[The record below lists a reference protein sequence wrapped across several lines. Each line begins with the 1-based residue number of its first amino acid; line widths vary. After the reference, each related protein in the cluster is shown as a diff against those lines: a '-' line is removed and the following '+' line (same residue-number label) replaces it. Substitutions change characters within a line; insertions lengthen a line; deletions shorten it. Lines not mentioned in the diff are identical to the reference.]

1 MLWKIC
7 LKRFRWF
14 IYCLI
19 LAVLFALPAAYGD
32 GESGGAF
39 GAIAFFIFV
48 PAAFVTFV
56 WAAYAAV
63 RDIIN
68 VRKGGALPED
78 KPSVVSAAAGKLRD
92 EAAVVNELDS
102 HGRAKYFILRILG
115 VLLVIG
121 GIALIIKDTV
131 VIGTIVLIAGG
142 ALWIAASP
150 KSFNETTDG
159 MKMVT
164 CPKEMTI
171 EELYN
176 GIRGMSTALG
186 APYIGRVKTIPGDTI
201 LFGPDNDGWFAY
213 IYKSL
218 DGRSFY
224 AALSDFTAT
233 IETPAPKAPAPD
245 TAEDGESE
253 TDYDGV
259 LEEIYTAVKHC
270 ADRART
276 GA

>member
-19 LAVLFALPAAYGD
+19 LAVLFALPAALGD

-48 PAAFVTFV
+48 PAAFVAFV
-56 WAAYAAV
+56 WAVYAAV

-68 VRKGGALPED
+68 VRRGGAMPED
-78 KPSVVSAAAGKLRD
+78 KPSVISSAAGKLRD
-92 EAAVVNELDS
+92 EAAAVNELDS
-102 HGRAKYFILRILG
+102 HGRSKYFIFRMLG
-115 VLLVIG
+115 ALMIVG
-121 GIALIIKDTV
+121 GVALIGRDSVIIGTLV
-131 VIGTIVLIAGG
+131 VIGGG

-159 MKMVT
+159 MKMIP
-164 CPKEMTI
+164 CPKEMTV
-171 EELYN
+171 EELYR

-186 APYIGRVKTIPGDTI
+186 APYIGRVKTVPGDTI
-201 LFGPDNDGWFAY
+201 LFGPNADGWFAY
-213 IYKSL
+213 VYKAL

-233 IETPAPKAPAPD
+233 IETPAPD
-245 TAEDGESE
+245 TASDVSDGETE

-259 LEEIYTAVKHC
+259 LEEIYTAVKYC

>member
-19 LAVLFALPAAYGD
+19 LAVLFALPAASD

-39 GAIAFFIFV
+39 GAIAFLIFV
-48 PAAFVTFV
+48 PAAFVAFV

-78 KPSVVSAAAGKLRD
+78 KPSVVSTAAGKLRD

-102 HGRAKYFILRILG
+102 YGRAKYFILRILG
-115 VLLVIG
+115 VLLVVG
-121 GIALIIKDTV
+121 GIALIIKDAV
-131 VIGTIVLIAGG
+131 VIGTIVLIAGS

-171 EELYN
+171 EELYR

-186 APYIGRVKTIPGDTI
+186 SPYK
-201 LFGPDNDGWFAY
+201 A
-213 IYKSL
+213 L

-233 IETPAPKAPAPD
+233 IETPAQNPAPA
-245 TAEDGESE
+245 ADGETE

-270 ADRART
+270 ADHART

>member
-19 LAVLFALPAAYGD
+19 LAVLFALPAASD

-68 VRKGGALPED
+68 VRKGGVLPED
-78 KPSVVSAAAGKLRD
+78 KPSVVSTAAGKLRD

-115 VLLVIG
+115 VLLAVG
-121 GIALIIKDTV
+121 GIALIIKDAV

-171 EELYN
+171 EELYR

-186 APYIGRVKTIPGDTI
+186 APYIGRVRTIPGDTI
-201 LFGPDNDGWFAY
+201 LFGTRRRRLVCLCLQV
-213 IYKSL
+213 SRRQEL
-218 DGRSFY
+218 LCR
-224 AALSDFTAT
+224 
-233 IETPAPKAPAPD
+233 
-245 TAEDGESE
+245 AERLHR
-253 TDYDGV
+253 DYRDARP
-259 LEEIYTAVKHC
+259 EP
-270 ADRART
+270 RT
-276 GA
+276 GCGGRRNGDRLRRRT

>member
-1 MLWKIC
+1 MLWKVC

-19 LAVLFALPAAYGD
+19 LAVLFILPAASD

-39 GAIAFFIFV
+39 GAIGFFIFL
-48 PAAFVTFV
+48 PAALAAFA
-56 WAAYAAV
+56 WAVYAAV

-68 VRKGGALPED
+68 VHRGGALPED
-78 KPSVVSAAAGKLRD
+78 KPSVISAAAGKLRD
-92 EAAVVNELDS
+92 EAAVVNGLDS

-115 VLLVIG
+115 VLLLCG
-121 GIALIIKDTV
+121 GVALIIRDAV
-131 VIGTIVLIAGG
+131 VFGTLVLIGG
-142 ALWIAASP
+142 VALWIAASP
-150 KSFNETTDG
+150 RSFNETADG
-159 MKMVT
+159 VKMIP
-164 CPKEMTI
+164 CPQGMTI
-171 EELYN
+171 EELYR

-186 APYIGRVKTIPGDTI
+186 APYLGKISTVPGDAI
-201 LFGPDNDGWFAY
+201 LFGPDSGGWFAY
-213 IYKSL
+213 VYKSL

-233 IETPAPKAPAPD
+233 IETPA
-245 TAEDGESE
+245 TNQSEDDGTE

-270 ADRART
+270 ADHAHT

>member
-19 LAVLFALPAAYGD
+19 LAVLFALPAALGN

-48 PAAFVTFV
+48 PAAFVAFV
-56 WAAYAAV
+56 WAVYAAV
-63 RDIIN
+63 RDVVN

-78 KPSVVSAAAGKLRD
+78 KPSVVSTAAGKLRD

-102 HGRAKYFILRILG
+102 HGRTKYFILRILG
-115 VLLVIG
+115 VLLVVG
-121 GIALIIKDTV
+121 GIALIIKDAV

-164 CPKEMTI
+164 CPKEMTV
-171 EELYN
+171 EELY
-176 GIRGMSTALG
+176 RGNPRHEHRASARHISAGSRPSRATLSSSDPTPTAGLHMFTSLSTAG
-186 APYIGRVKTIPGDTI
+186 ASMPR
-201 LFGPDNDGWFAY
+201 
-213 IYKSL
+213 
-218 DGRSFY
+218 
-224 AALSDFTAT
+224 
-233 IETPAPKAPAPD
+233 
-245 TAEDGESE
+245 
-253 TDYDGV
+253 
-259 LEEIYTAVKHC
+259 
-270 ADRART
+270 
-276 GA
+276 

>member
-19 LAVLFALPAAYGD
+19 LAVLFALPAASD

-39 GAIAFFIFV
+39 GAIAFLIFV
-48 PAAFVTFV
+48 PAAFVAFV

-78 KPSVVSAAAGKLRD
+78 KPSVVSTADGKLRD

-102 HGRAKYFILRILG
+102 YGRAKYFILRILG
-115 VLLVIG
+115 VLLVVG
-121 GIALIIKDTV
+121 GIALIIKDAV
-131 VIGTIVLIAGG
+131 VIGTIVLIAGC

-150 KSFNETTDG
+150 KSFNEATDG

-171 EELYN
+171 EELYRS
-176 GIRGMSTALG
+176 IRGMSTALG
-186 APYIGRVKTIPGDTI
+186 SPYIGRVRTIPGDII
-201 LFGPDNDGWFAY
+201 LFGPNADGWFAY
-213 IYKSL
+213 VYKAL

-233 IETPAPKAPAPD
+233 IETPAQNPAPD
-245 TAEDGESE
+245 AADGETE

-270 ADRART
+270 ADHAST

>member
-1 MLWKIC
+1 ML
-7 LKRFRWF
+7 
-14 IYCLI
+14 
-19 LAVLFALPAAYGD
+19 LAV
-32 GESGGAF
+32 
-39 GAIAFFIFV
+39 
-48 PAAFVTFV
+48 
-56 WAAYAAV
+56 
-63 RDIIN
+63 
-68 VRKGGALPED
+68 
-78 KPSVVSAAAGKLRD
+78 
-92 EAAVVNELDS
+92 
-102 HGRAKYFILRILG
+102 
-115 VLLVIG
+115 G
-121 GIALIIKDTV
+121 GIALIIKDAV

-159 MKMVT
+159 MKMIT

-171 EELYN
+171 EELYR

-186 APYIGRVKTIPGDTI
+186 APYIGKVKTVPGDTI
-201 LFGPDNDGWFAY
+201 LFGPDADGWFAY
-213 IYKSL
+213 IYKAL

-233 IETPAPKAPAPD
+233 IEMPAPD
-245 TAEDGESE
+245 LAPDAADGETE

>member
-19 LAVLFALPAAYGD
+19 LAVLFALPAASD

-48 PAAFVTFV
+48 PAAFVAFV

-68 VRKGGALPED
+68 VRRGGALPED

-102 HGRAKYFILRILG
+102 HGRTKYFILRILG
-115 VLLVIG
+115 ALLVIG
-121 GIALIIKDTV
+121 GLALIIKDAV

-159 MKMVT
+159 MKMVP

-171 EELYN
+171 EELYR

-201 LFGPDNDGWFAY
+201 LFGPDADGWFAY
-213 IYKSL
+213 VYKSL

-233 IETPAPKAPAPD
+233 IETPAPNPAPD
-245 TAEDGESE
+245 AADGETE

-276 GA
+276 WA

>member
-19 LAVLFALPAAYGD
+19 LAVLFALPAASD

-78 KPSVVSAAAGKLRD
+78 KPSVVSTAAGKLRD

-102 HGRAKYFILRILG
+102 HGRAK
-115 VLLVIG
+115 
-121 GIALIIKDTV
+121 
-131 VIGTIVLIAGG
+131 
-142 ALWIAASP
+142 
-150 KSFNETTDG
+150 
-159 MKMVT
+159 
-164 CPKEMTI
+164 
-171 EELYN
+171 
-176 GIRGMSTALG
+176 
-186 APYIGRVKTIPGDTI
+186 
-201 LFGPDNDGWFAY
+201 
-213 IYKSL
+213 
-218 DGRSFY
+218 
-224 AALSDFTAT
+224 
-233 IETPAPKAPAPD
+233 
-245 TAEDGESE
+245 
-253 TDYDGV
+253 
-259 LEEIYTAVKHC
+259 
-270 ADRART
+270 
-276 GA
+276 

>member
-19 LAVLFALPAAYGD
+19 LAVLFALPAASD

-78 KPSVVSAAAGKLRD
+78 KPSVVSTAAGKLRD

-102 HGRAKYFILRILG
+102 HGRTKYFILRILG
-115 VLLVIG
+115 VLLAVG
-121 GIALIIKDTV
+121 GIALIIKDAV

-171 EELYN
+171 EELYR

-186 APYIGRVKTIPGDTI
+186 APYIGRVKTIPGNTI
-201 LFGPDNDGWFAY
+201 LFGPDADGWFAY
-213 IYKSL
+213 VYKSL

-233 IETPAPKAPAPD
+233 IETPVPDPAPD
-245 TAEDGESE
+245 TAGDGEAE

>member
-19 LAVLFALPAAYGD
+19 LAVLFALPAASD

-68 VRKGGALPED
+68 VRKGGVLPED
-78 KPSVVSAAAGKLRD
+78 KPSVVSTAAGKLRD

-115 VLLVIG
+115 VLLAVG
-121 GIALIIKDTV
+121 GIALIIKDAV

-171 EELYN
+171 EELDLSVRSFN
-176 GIRGMSTALG
+176 CLKRANINTVEDLISKTEDEMMKVRNLG
-186 APYIGRVKTIPGDTI
+186 R
-201 LFGPDNDGWFAY
+201 
-213 IYKSL
+213 KSL
-218 DGRSFY
+218 EEVINKLAMMG
-224 AALSDFTAT
+224 LSLAS
-233 IETPAPKAPAPD
+233 
-245 TAEDGESE
+245 EDNN
-253 TDYDGV
+253 
-259 LEEIYTAVKHC
+259 
-270 ADRART
+270 
-276 GA
+276 

>member
-19 LAVLFALPAAYGD
+19 LAVLFALPAASD

-56 WAAYAAV
+56 
-63 RDIIN
+63 RDIIK

-78 KPSVVSAAAGKLRD
+78 KPSVVSTAAGKLRD

-115 VLLVIG
+115 VLLAVG
-121 GIALIIKDTV
+121 GIALIIKDAV

-142 ALWIAASP
+142 SLWIAASP

-171 EELYN
+171 EELYR

-186 APYIGRVKTIPGDTI
+186 APYIGRVRTIPGDTI
-201 LFGPDNDGWFAY
+201 LFGPDADGWFAY
-213 IYKSL
+213 VYKSL

-233 IETPAPKAPAPD
+233 IETPAQNPAPD
-245 TAEDGESE
+245 AADGETE

>member
-19 LAVLFALPAAYGD
+19 LAVLFALPAALGD

-48 PAAFVTFV
+48 PAALVAFV
-56 WAAYAAV
+56 WAVYAAV

-68 VRKGGALPED
+68 VRRGGAMPED
-78 KPSVVSAAAGKLRD
+78 KPSVISSAAGKLRD
-92 EAAVVNELDS
+92 EADAVNELDS
-102 HGRAKYFILRILG
+102 HGRSKYFIFRMLG
-115 VLLVIG
+115 ALMIVG
-121 GIALIIKDTV
+121 GVALIGRDSVIIGTLV
-131 VIGTIVLIAGG
+131 VIGGG

-159 MKMVT
+159 MKMIP
-164 CPKEMTI
+164 CPKEMTV
-171 EELYN
+171 EELYR
-176 GIRGMSTALG
+176 GIRGMSTSLG
-186 APYIGRVKTIPGDTI
+186 VPYIGRVKTVPGDTI
-201 LFGPDNDGWFAY
+201 LFGPNADGWFAY
-213 IYKSL
+213 VYKSL

-233 IETPAPKAPAPD
+233 IETPAPNPAPES
-245 TAEDGESE
+245 AEDGETE

-259 LEEIYTAVKHC
+259 LEEIYIAVKHC

>member
-1 MLWKIC
+1 ML
-7 LKRFRWF
+7 
-14 IYCLI
+14 
-19 LAVLFALPAAYGD
+19 LAV
-32 GESGGAF
+32 
-39 GAIAFFIFV
+39 
-48 PAAFVTFV
+48 
-56 WAAYAAV
+56 
-63 RDIIN
+63 
-68 VRKGGALPED
+68 
-78 KPSVVSAAAGKLRD
+78 
-92 EAAVVNELDS
+92 
-102 HGRAKYFILRILG
+102 
-115 VLLVIG
+115 G
-121 GIALIIKDTV
+121 GIALIIKDAV

-159 MKMVT
+159 TKMVT

-171 EELYN
+171 EELYR

-201 LFGPDNDGWFAY
+201 LFGPDADGWFAY
-213 IYKSL
+213 VYKAL

-233 IETPAPKAPAPD
+233 IETPAQNPAPA
-245 TAEDGESE
+245 ADGETE

>member
-14 IYCLI
+14 IYCII
-19 LAVLFALPAAYGD
+19 LAVLFALPAASD

-78 KPSVVSAAAGKLRD
+78 KPSVVSTAAGKLRD

-102 HGRAKYFILRILG
+102 HGRTKYFILRILG
-115 VLLVIG
+115 VLLVVG
-121 GIALIIKDTV
+121 GIALIIKDAV

-164 CPKEMTI
+164 CPKEMTV
-171 EELYN
+171 EELYR

-201 LFGPDNDGWFAY
+201 LFGPNADGWLAFV
-213 IYKSL
+213 YKAL

-233 IETPAPKAPAPD
+233 IETPAPDPAPD
-245 TAEDGESE
+245 AAEDGEAE

>member
-68 VRKGGALPED
+68 VRRGGAMPDD

-115 VLLVIG
+115 VLLAVG
-121 GIALIIKDTV
+121 GLALIIKDSV
-131 VIGTIVLIAGG
+131 IIGTIVLIAGG

-150 KSFNETTDG
+150 KSFNEVTDG
-159 MKMVT
+159 MKMIP

-171 EELYN
+171 DDLYR

-186 APYIGRVKTIPGDTI
+186 APYIGKVKTIPGDTI
-201 LFGPDNDGWFAY
+201 LFGPDADGWFAY
-213 IYKSL
+213 VYKAL

-233 IETPAPKAPAPD
+233 IETPAPDLIPD
-245 TAEDGESE
+245 AAADNEGEI
-253 TDYDGV
+253 DHDGV

>member
-19 LAVLFALPAAYGD
+19 LAVLFALPAASD

-39 GAIAFFIFV
+39 GAIAFLIFV
-48 PAAFVTFV
+48 PAAFVAFV

-78 KPSVVSAAAGKLRD
+78 KPSVVSTAAGKLRD

-102 HGRAKYFILRILG
+102 YGRAKYFILRILG
-115 VLLVIG
+115 VLLVVG
-121 GIALIIKDTV
+121 GIALIIKDAV
-131 VIGTIVLIAGG
+131 VIGTIVLIAGC

-150 KSFNETTDG
+150 KSFNEATDG

-171 EELYN
+171 EELYR

-186 APYIGRVKTIPGDTI
+186 SPYIGRVRTIPGDII
-201 LFGPDNDGWFAY
+201 LFGPNAVGWFAY
-213 IYKSL
+213 VYKAL

-233 IETPAPKAPAPD
+233 IETPAQNPVPAAD
-245 TAEDGESE
+245 CETE

-270 ADRART
+270 ADHAST

>member
-19 LAVLFALPAAYGD
+19 LAVLFALPAASD
-32 GESGGAF
+32 VESGGAF
-39 GAIAFFIFV
+39 GAIAFLIFV
-48 PAAFVTFV
+48 PAAFVAFV

-78 KPSVVSAAAGKLRD
+78 KPSVVSTAAGKLRD

-102 HGRAKYFILRILG
+102 HGRTKYFILRILG
-115 VLLVIG
+115 VLLVVG
-121 GIALIIKDTV
+121 GIALIIKDAV
-131 VIGTIVLIAGG
+131 VIGTIVLIAGS

-150 KSFNETTDG
+150 KSFNEATDG

-171 EELYN
+171 EELYR

-186 APYIGRVKTIPGDTI
+186 SPYIGRVRTIPGDII
-201 LFGPDNDGWFAY
+201 LFGPNADGWFAY
-213 IYKSL
+213 VYKAL

-233 IETPAPKAPAPD
+233 IETPAQNPAPA
-245 TAEDGESE
+245 ADGETE

-270 ADRART
+270 ADHART

>member
-48 PAAFVTFV
+48 PAAFAAFM
-56 WAAYAAV
+56 WAVYAAV

-68 VRKGGALPED
+68 VHKGGALPED
-78 KPSVVSAAAGKLRD
+78 KPSVASAAVGKLRD
-92 EAAVVNELDS
+92 EAAAVSELDS
-102 HGRAKYFILRILG
+102 HGRSKYFILRMLG
-115 VLLVIG
+115 ALLICG
-121 GIALIIKDTV
+121 GVALIGRDSVIIGTLV
-131 VIGTIVLIAGG
+131 VIGGG

-159 MKMVT
+159 MKMIP
-164 CPKEMTI
+164 CPKEMSV
-171 EELYN
+171 EELYQD
-176 GIRGMSTALG
+176 IRGMNTALG
-186 APYIGRVKTIPGDTI
+186 APYLGKIKTVPGDAI
-201 LFGPDNDGWFAY
+201 IFGPDAGGWFAY
-213 IYKSL
+213 VYKAL

-233 IETPAPKAPAPD
+233 IETPAPNPAPD
-245 TAEDGESE
+245 AADDSEAEIDH
-253 TDYDGV
+253 DGV

-270 ADRART
+270 AGRART

>member
-1 MLWKIC
+1 
-7 LKRFRWF
+7 
-14 IYCLI
+14 
-19 LAVLFALPAAYGD
+19 
-32 GESGGAF
+32 
-39 GAIAFFIFV
+39 
-48 PAAFVTFV
+48 
-56 WAAYAAV
+56 
-63 RDIIN
+63 
-68 VRKGGALPED
+68 
-78 KPSVVSAAAGKLRD
+78 
-92 EAAVVNELDS
+92 
-102 HGRAKYFILRILG
+102 
-115 VLLVIG
+115 
-121 GIALIIKDTV
+121 
-131 VIGTIVLIAGG
+131 
-142 ALWIAASP
+142 
-150 KSFNETTDG
+150 

-171 EELYN
+171 EELYR

-201 LFGPDNDGWFAY
+201 LFGPNADGWFAY
-213 IYKSL
+213 VYKAL

-233 IETPAPKAPAPD
+233 IETPAPDPAPD
-245 TAEDGESE
+245 AAEDGEAE

>member
-1 MLWKIC
+1 MLWKVC

-19 LAVLFALPAAYGD
+19 LAVLFILPAASD

-39 GAIAFFIFV
+39 GAIGFFILL
-48 PAAFVTFV
+48 PAALAAFA
-56 WAAYAAV
+56 WAVYAAV

-68 VRKGGALPED
+68 VHRGGALPED

-121 GIALIIKDTV
+121 GLALIIKDSV

-159 MKMVT
+159 MKMIP

-171 EELYN
+171 DELYR

-186 APYIGRVKTIPGDTI
+186 APYIGKVKTIPGDTI
-201 LFGPDNDGWFAY
+201 LFGPDADGWFAY
-213 IYKSL
+213 VYKSL

-224 AALSDFTAT
+224 AALSDFTAA
-233 IETPAPKAPAPD
+233 IETPAPNQS
-245 TAEDGESE
+245 EDDGTE

-270 ADRART
+270 AGHAHT

>member
-1 MLWKIC
+1 MLWKVC

-19 LAVLFALPAAYGD
+19 LAVLFILPAASD

-39 GAIAFFIFV
+39 GAIGFFIFL
-48 PAAFVTFV
+48 PAALAAFA
-56 WAAYAAV
+56 WAVYAAV

-68 VRKGGALPED
+68 VRRGGAMPED

-115 VLLVIG
+115 ALLAVG
-121 GIALIIKDTV
+121 GLALIIKDAV

-171 EELYN
+171 EELYR

-201 LFGPDNDGWFAY
+201 LFGPNADGWFAY
-213 IYKSL
+213 VYKAL

-233 IETPAPKAPAPD
+233 IETPAPDPAPD
-245 TAEDGESE
+245 AAEDGEAE

>member
-19 LAVLFALPAAYGD
+19 LAVLFALPAVLGS

-39 GAIAFFIFV
+39 GAIAFLIFV
-48 PAAFVTFV
+48 PAAFVAFV

-78 KPSVVSAAAGKLRD
+78 KPSVVSTAAGKLRD

-115 VLLVIG
+115 VLLVVG
-121 GIALIIKDTV
+121 GIALIIKDAV
-131 VIGTIVLIAGG
+131 VIGTIVLIAGS

-171 EELYN
+171 EELYR

-186 APYIGRVKTIPGDTI
+186 SPYIGRVRTIPGDII
-201 LFGPDNDGWFAY
+201 LFGPNADGWFAY
-213 IYKSL
+213 VYKAL

-233 IETPAPKAPAPD
+233 IETPAQNPAPD
-245 TAEDGESE
+245 AADGETE

-270 ADRART
+270 ADHAST

>member
-19 LAVLFALPAAYGD
+19 LAVLFALPAALGD

-48 PAAFVTFV
+48 PAALVAFV
-56 WAAYAAV
+56 WAVYAAV

-68 VRKGGALPED
+68 VRRGGAMPED
-78 KPSVVSAAAGKLRD
+78 KPSVISSAAGKLRD
-92 EAAVVNELDS
+92 EAAAVNELDS
-102 HGRAKYFILRILG
+102 HGRSKYFIFRMLG
-115 VLLVIG
+115 ALMIVG
-121 GIALIIKDTV
+121 GVALIGWDSVITGTLV
-131 VIGTIVLIAGG
+131 VIGGG

-159 MKMVT
+159 MKMIP
-164 CPKEMTI
+164 CPKEMTV
-171 EELYN
+171 EELYR
-176 GIRGMSTALG
+176 GIRGMSTTLG
-186 APYIGRVKTIPGDTI
+186 APYIGRVKTVPGDTI
-201 LFGPDNDGWFAY
+201 LFGPNADGWFAY
-213 IYKSL
+213 VYKSL

-224 AALSDFTAT
+224 AALSDFAAT
-233 IETPAPKAPAPD
+233 IETPAPNPAPES
-245 TAEDGESE
+245 AEDGETES
-253 TDYDGV
+253 DYDGV
-259 LEEIYTAVKHC
+259 LEEIYIAVKHC
-270 ADRART
+270 ADRAHT

>member
-1 MLWKIC
+1 
-7 LKRFRWF
+7 
-14 IYCLI
+14 
-19 LAVLFALPAAYGD
+19 
-32 GESGGAF
+32 
-39 GAIAFFIFV
+39 
-48 PAAFVTFV
+48 
-56 WAAYAAV
+56 
-63 RDIIN
+63 
-68 VRKGGALPED
+68 
-78 KPSVVSAAAGKLRD
+78 
-92 EAAVVNELDS
+92 
-102 HGRAKYFILRILG
+102 
-115 VLLVIG
+115 
-121 GIALIIKDTV
+121 
-131 VIGTIVLIAGG
+131 
-142 ALWIAASP
+142 
-150 KSFNETTDG
+150 

-171 EELYN
+171 EELYR

-201 LFGPDNDGWFAY
+201 LFGPNADGWFAY
-213 IYKSL
+213 VYKAL

-233 IETPAPKAPAPD
+233 IETPVPDPAPD
-245 TAEDGESE
+245 TAGDGEAE

>member
-19 LAVLFALPAAYGD
+19 LAVLFALPAALGN

-48 PAAFVTFV
+48 PAAFVAFV
-56 WAAYAAV
+56 WAVYAAV
-63 RDIIN
+63 RDAIN
-68 VRKGGALPED
+68 VRRGGAMPED

-115 VLLVIG
+115 ALLAVG
-121 GIALIIKDTV
+121 GLALIIKDAV

-171 EELYN
+171 EELYR

-201 LFGPDNDGWFAY
+201 LFGPNADGWFAY
-213 IYKSL
+213 VYKAL

-233 IETPAPKAPAPD
+233 IETPVPDPAPD
-245 TAEDGESE
+245 TAGDGEAE